1 MSPYVAGEGTAAF
14 EFGGQ
19 AFPFRQARR
28 AHPVGE
34 RLQHESQ
41 IRAEIGG
48 KRSPNVELRP

>member
-1 MSPYVAGEGTAAF
+1 MPPYVAGEGAAAF

-19 AFPFRQARR
+19 AFLFRRARR

-34 RLQHESQ
+34 GLQHESQ
-41 IRAEIGG
+41 IRAKIGG